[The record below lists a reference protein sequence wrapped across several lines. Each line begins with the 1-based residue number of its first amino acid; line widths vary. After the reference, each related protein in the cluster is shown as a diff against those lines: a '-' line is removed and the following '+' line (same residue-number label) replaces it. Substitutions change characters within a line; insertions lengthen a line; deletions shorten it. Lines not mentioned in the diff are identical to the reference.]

1 MKLLSPAEFVYKNG
15 QFYYLDRPMTAPQVN
30 VKSKLTL
37 IFPNQKVVLSEGIYT
52 LEDLKKKVP

>member
-15 QFYYLDRPMTAPQVN
+15 QFHYLDRPMTAPQIN
-30 VKSKLTL
+30 VKSRLTL
-37 IFPNQKVVLSEGIYT
+37 IFSNQKVVLSEGIYT

>member
-15 QFYYLDRPMTAPQVN
+15 QFYYLDRLMSAPQVN

-37 IFPNQKVVLSEGIYT
+37 VFPNQRVVLNEGIYT